1 MTSSSPD
8 RASTTCPS
16 LARMLWRAVC
26 LRCPRCGGRAW
37 IERWF
42 HRLPR
47 CRTCGYKVERQSG
60 FELGAITMNIAVT
73 FGALALTLAVAIVA
87 TYPELPAVPTV
98 VATLVVA
105 LVVPIVMFP
114 VSQTLWAA
122 LDLAMHPLEAA
133 EIADAAAHVV
143 SDGSDPSGA

>member
-1 MTSSSPD
+1 MV
-8 RASTTCPS
+8 
-16 LARMLWRAVC
+16 WRAVR

-42 HRLPR
+42 HRLAR

-87 TYPELPAVPTV
+87 TYPDLPPVPTL
-98 VATLVVA
+98 VATLAVA
-105 LVVPIVMFP
+105 LVVPIAMFP

-122 LDLAMHPLEAA
+122 FDLAVHPLEPE
-133 EIADAAAHVV
+133 EIADAAAHETLDA
-143 SDGSDPSGA
+143 SDSSGASGA